1 MKILSR
7 SFKHTWA
14 AQSRLVYMIL
24 TNKVMPSGVV
34 SFYWLILSEWFL
46 VSQFSDS
53 RENAV

>member
-7 SFKHTWA
+7 SVKRTWA
-14 AQSRLVYMIL
+14 AQFQLVYNIL

-34 SFYWLILSEWFL
+34 SFYWLILSERFL

-53 RENAV
+53 REHAV